1 MAKRKKE
8 SFFDEVTAEESARRF
23 RESCEHRE
31 RTGGSVELPSSNPWD
46 WGELS
51 ESQYMDL
58 AILSSNMPPPVYI
71 SQYEAVRRV
80 NQLKE
85 RIESN
90 GEQSGFDV
98 LYCVCQCATN
108 DLVMPVW
115 LAYAFNRRY
124 HAVVQFRAISWD
136 DPKSFGKPYPKNTNL
151 TAQRKRRMNIP
162 AVWMAVK
169 DEVLG
174 GKAVDKQLF
183 SDVGHGL
190 NLGATLTEEY
200 YYAAIKEHGYPDA
213 VEARDNQLAMF
224 VGLTMAQKDQ
234 GKDQIQLGT
243 AGALQIIGNPA
254 MESRR
259 FLKNSGNTKL
269 SKQGAMKSLPT
280 SEHEHAPEPRQ
291 AASKPKRAPTK
302 TPSSR
307 STRRAS

>member
-1 MAKRKKE
+1 MVKKKKE
-8 SFFDEVTAEESARRF
+8 SLFEEVTAGESARRF
-23 RESCEHRE
+23 RESCEHRK
-31 RTGGSVELPSSNPWD
+31 RTGGRVELPSSNPWD

-58 AILSSNMPPPVYI
+58 QILGSDMPTPSYI

-90 GEQSGFDV
+90 GEESGFDV
-98 LYCVCQCATN
+98 LYCVSQCATN

-151 TAQRKRRMNIP
+151 TAQRKRRKSIP

-169 DEVLG
+169 DEVLA

-183 SDVGHGL
+183 SSVGHGL
-190 NLGATLTEEY
+190 NLGATLTEKY
-200 YYAAIKEHGYPDA
+200 YYDAIKKYGYPDA
-213 VEARDNQLAMF
+213 VEARDNQLAML
-224 VGLTMAQKDQ
+224 VGLAMVQKDQ
-234 GKDQIQLGT
+234 GKSQVQLG
-243 AGALQIIGNPA
+243 AVGALQIQGSPA

-259 FLKNSGNTKL
+259 FVKNSGNTKPR
-269 SKQGAMKSLPT
+269 KTGAMKSLPT
-280 SEHEHAPEPRQ
+280 SEHEHALKPKQ
-291 AASKPKRAPTK
+291 AASQPKRAPAK
-302 TPSSR
+302 TATGR
-307 STRRAS
+307 SPGRTT